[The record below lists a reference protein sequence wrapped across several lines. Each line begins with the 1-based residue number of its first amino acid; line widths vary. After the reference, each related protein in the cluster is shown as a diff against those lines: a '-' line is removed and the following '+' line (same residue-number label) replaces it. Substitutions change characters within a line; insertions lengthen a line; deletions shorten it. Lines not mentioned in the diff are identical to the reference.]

1 MDYIRMLK
9 EARSNKR
16 AVGAFNI
23 FNAQS
28 ARAVAEAAE
37 EAGRDAIIQTSVKTV
52 KYYGAGNLAAL
63 VRASTEGCEQR
74 VLLHLDHCRDLDF
87 SKECVDA
94 GWDSVMLDGSAL
106 PLEDN
111 IAICREAVEY
121 AHARGVAVEGELG
134 RVFGVE
140 EDVVVKGEVARTS
153 FEDCL
158 RFIEQTGIDA
168 FAPGVGTA
176 HGVYKG
182 APVIDYELVEAFL
195 SAASDIPLVIHGGT
209 GLSAEVFHRLIS
221 LGACKINV
229 STALKEAYYRG
240 IKGFIEQNPSESEPL
255 KLDAAATA
263 RLKETVLS
271 HIRLFGGES

>member
-1 MDYIRMLK
+1 MGYIRMLR
-9 EARSNKR
+9 EARENAR

-23 FNAQS
+23 FNSLGAS
-28 ARAVAEAAE
+28 AVVEAADE
-37 EAGRDAIIQTSVKTV
+37 IGLDAIIQTSVKTV
-52 KYYGAGNLAAL
+52 KYYGAKALAAL
-63 VRASTEGCEQR
+63 VRASALGSGQW
-74 VLLHLDHCRDLDF
+74 VFLHLDHCRDLAF
-87 SKECVDA
+87 AKECVDA

-140 EDVVVKGEVARTS
+140 EDVVVTGDVGRTS
-153 FEDCL
+153 FDDCL
-158 RFIEQTGIDA
+158 RFVEETGIDA

-182 APVIDYELVEAFL
+182 APVIDFELVERL
-195 SAASDIPLVIHGGT
+195 SGASDIPLVIHGGT
-209 GLSAEVFHRLIS
+209 GLSAEVFQRLIS

-240 IKGFIEQNPSESEPL
+240 IKRFLEQNPHESEPL
-255 KLDAAATA
+255 KLDAAA
-263 RLKETVLS
+263 RGELKETVLS
-271 HIRLFGGES
+271 HMRLFGGES